1 MATILPCHPEAAVL
15 HNFAELLHVITGHT
29 SQKGKARK
37 AAGAKLV
44 GAGIHLK
51 IMRSGA
57 RMVEFKGERG

>member
-1 MATILPCHPEAAVL
+1 M
-15 HNFAELLHVITGHT
+15 ITGHI

-57 RMVEFKGERG
+57 RMVELKGERG